1 MMNLL
6 KLSLN
11 LYKKNNK
18 IFIIYFLR
26 LFIIKILIYIIN
38 MISTQS
44 FESKKLSQKNRELL
58 KKEISNLSYT
68 ELSEIFN
75 IIRNNTDKYSEN
87 NNGVFINLKY
97 IDDNTITKIWEFIH
111 FSKKNKIIL
120 DNTKLD
126 TNINKKKN
134 NTSDIKNS
142 TFHDKNYIHNE
153 LNRIKNLKDDSFSF
167 QNFLEKLSTTNLKQ
181 FNSSDKINY
190 PSLKNSK
197 TRFEGVKAR
206 ILKKCRDVNRN
217 IWDNTNLNQNDNVT
231 NDNEDDETT
240 NEVNISD
247 NEEDNDN
254 DNDND
259 NTNNDEEDEEDF
271 ENDDTN
277 TITNLSDDDDEEDDN
292 LII

>member
-1 MMNLL
+1 
-6 KLSLN
+6 
-11 LYKKNNK
+11 
-18 IFIIYFLR
+18 
-26 LFIIKILIYIIN
+26 

-58 KKEISNLSYT
+58 KKEISNLTYT
-68 ELSEIFN
+68 ELSEVFN

-97 IDDNTITKIWEFIH
+97 IDDSTINKIWEFIN

-120 DNTKLD
+120 DTNKLD
-126 TNINKKKN
+126 TTNIKKKN
-134 NTSDIKNS
+134 NISEIKNS
-142 TFHDKNYIHNE
+142 TFLDKNYIHNE
-153 LNRIKNLKDDSFSF
+153 LNRIKNLKDNSFSF
-167 QNFLEKLSTTNLKQ
+167 PSFLEKLSTTNLKQ

-254 DNDND
+254 DNA
-259 NTNNDEEDEEDF
+259 NNDEEDEEDF
-271 ENDDTN
+271 ENDDNTN
-277 TITNLSDDDDEEDDN
+277 INKLLDDNDDEDDPEDEDN